1 MFRILLILWL
11 LPSLAFAG
19 GDYSEPPRGSDLRRA
34 LMDAVRPHAVW
45 NLGAPVEFVVEDL
58 RVSGDI
64 AYASLMPQRPG
75 GGAIDFWQ
83 TPLMKRG
90 EIDPEFYDGVAMVVL
105 YQKSG
110 ATWVAVH
117 WSIGSTDVWWAGPEF
132 CAEFKAVTPEFCY

>member
-1 MFRILLILWL
+1 MFRFLAIFLLVPTLLW
-11 LPSLAFAG
+11 AG
-19 GDYSEPPRGSDLRRA
+19 DGYSEPARGSETRRA
-34 LMDAVRPHAVW
+34 LMDAIRPHAAW

-58 RVSGDI
+58 RLSGNI
-64 AYASLMPQRPG
+64 AYASLAPQRPG

-90 EIDPEFYDGVAMVVL
+90 EIDPEFYDGVWMHVL

-117 WSIGSTDVWWAGPEF
+117 WTIGATDVWWASPEF
-132 CAEFKAVTPEFCY
+132 CRVFQAVTPEFCY